1 MDYQTTVTAQEPIAI
16 TIGNFDGIHRGHQR
30 LLHELRALAASLG
43 CRPVLLTF
51 EPHTLA
57 VVRPHVP
64 LQCLNSLEEKLA
76 LARRYGGIEDSIVI
90 RFTPQVAAMPA
101 RQFLDELRATFDVR
115 GLVVGENF
123 SLGHNREGNIAFLQ
137 RYGAEH
143 GLVVRALPLEEIRGV
158 RVSSTEIRALVG
170 GGRIAEAAEL
180 LGHPLL
186 LSGLVVHGDH
196 RGRLLGFPTAN
207 IVPEPYRLLPANGIY
222 AARVR
227 VAVEEAAMSDVFS
240 SPHVYKSAVNVGI
253 RPNFPSERPLVEA
266 YLLDVEL
273 DLYGKRILVEFI
285 ARLRDEQRF
294 DSIEAL
300 KAQMAADVEQ
310 VRQIL

>member
-1 MDYQTTVTAQEPIAI
+1 MNYQTTVTAQESIVI

-30 LLHELRALAASLG
+30 LLHELRALAATLG
-43 CRPVLLTF
+43 CTPVLLTF

-57 VVRPHVP
+57 VVRPQVP
-64 LQCLNSLEEKLA
+64 LQCLTSLEEKLA
-76 LARRYGGIEDSIVI
+76 LARRYGGVEDYIVI
-90 RFTPQVAAMPA
+90 QFTPQVAAMSA
-101 RQFLDELRATFDVR
+101 RQFLDELCAAFDLK

-137 RYGAEH
+137 GYGAEH

-158 RVSSTEIRALVG
+158 RVSSTEIRALVSA
-170 GGRIAEAAEL
+170 GRIAEAADL

-186 LSGLVVHGDH
+186 LSGIVVHGDH

-207 IVPEPYRLLPANGIY
+207 IVPEPFRLLPANGIY
-222 AARVR
+222 AARV
-227 VAVEEAAMSDVFS
+227 AVEEAGMSDVFS

-253 RPNFPSERPLVEA
+253 RPNFPSKRPLVEA

-285 ARLRDEQRF
+285 ARLRDERRF

-300 KAQMAADVEQ
+300 KEQMAADVEQ

>member
-1 MDYQTTVTAQEPIAI
+1 MNYQTTVTAHEPIVI

-30 LLHELRALAASLG
+30 LLHELRALAATLG
-43 CRPVLLTF
+43 SKPVLLTF

-64 LQCLNSLEEKLA
+64 LQCLTSLEEKLA
-76 LARRYGGIEDSIVI
+76 LARRYGGVEDSIVVQ
-90 RFTPQVAAMPA
+90 FTPQVAAMSA
-101 RQFLDELRATFDVR
+101 RQFLDELRAAFDLK

-137 RYGAEH
+137 DYGAEH
-143 GLVVRALPLEEIRGV
+143 GLVIHALPLEEIRGV
-158 RVSSTEIRALVG
+158 RVSSTEIRALVST
-170 GGRIAEAAEL
+170 GRIGEAAEL

-186 LSGLVVHGDH
+186 LSGIVVHGDH

-222 AARVR
+222 AARV
-227 VAVEEAAMSDVFS
+227 AVEEVGMSDVFS
-240 SPHVYKSAVNVGI
+240 SPHVYKSAVSVGI

-285 ARLRDEQRF
+285 ARLRDERRF